1 MSKLGNESMSF
12 SELDYQYMR
21 RALEL
26 AALGRYTTSP
36 NPNVG
41 AVVVNDGQVVGE
53 GYHRQAGGPHAE
65 VFALRQAGELAQGAT
80 CYVTLEPC
88 SYYGRTPPCALALI
102 TAGVKRVVVAMLDPN
117 PLVAGFGIKLLQDAG
132 IVVECGLLQTE
143 AIALNPGFLHK
154 MQSQRPFVRL
164 KLAASVDGAIALSNG
179 DSKWLTGAAAREDV
193 QLLRAQSCA
202 ILSTAHTVM
211 ADDAL
216 LNVRS
221 DAVTP
226 LENGQIR
233 QPLRV
238 ILDSH
243 GRLTGNEL
251 LFSTG
256 GDILL
261 IHQPGLQLPEINS
274 AVVKVQRIELPV
286 NQQQRFDVET
296 LLDLL
301 ASRAINLLWVE
312 AGSQLASQFW
322 SQGLIDEL
330 VLYQAPMLLGQQAQ
344 PMLQLPAFNSISE
357 APRWHWQDVCKI
369 GDDLRLIA
377 RLKGHE

>member
-1 MSKLGNESMSF
+1 MNF
-12 SELDYQYMR
+12 SELDHQFMR

-41 AVVVNDGQVVGE
+41 AVVVKDGQPVGE

-88 SYYGRTPPCALALI
+88 SHYGRTPPCALALI
-102 TAGVKRVVVAMLDPN
+102 AAGVQRVVVAMLDPN
-117 PLVAGFGIKLLQDAG
+117 PLVAGSGVKILQDAG
-132 IVVECGLLQTE
+132 IVVETGLLQAD

-154 MQSQRPFVRL
+154 MQYQRPFVRL

-179 DSKWLTGAAAREDV
+179 QSKWLTGAAAREDV

-202 ILSTAHTVM
+202 ILSTAQTVL
-211 ADDAL
+211 ADDAR

-221 DAVTP
+221 ATVMP
-226 LENGQIR
+226 LENGQLR

-238 ILDSH
+238 ILDRR
-243 GRLTGNEL
+243 GRLTGTEPM
-251 LFSTG
+251 FATS

-261 IHQPGLQLPEINS
+261 VHPAGLQFPEINNTV
-274 AVVKVQRIELPV
+274 AIVQRIELPLNK
-286 NQQQRFDVET
+286 NQLFDLEA
-296 LLDLL
+296 LL
-301 ASRAINLLWVE
+301 AVLATKAINLLWVE
-312 AGSQLASQFW
+312 AGSQLSSQLW
-322 SQGLIDEL
+322 ALGLIDEL
-330 VLYQAPMLLGQQAQ
+330 VLYQAPMLLGHHAT
-344 PMLQLPAFNSISE
+344 PMLQLPTYTQMSE
-357 APRWHWQDVCKI
+357 TPRWQWQDVCKI

-377 RLKGHE
+377 RLKGH